1 MVSMANDGCQIGKD
15 ASKPVMVGDIS
26 DMIGPQ
32 NGPRGPGQ
40 QAGHHRRERVIGFF
54 RSRMAGLRS

>member
-1 MVSMANDGCQIGKD
+1 
-15 ASKPVMVGDIS
+15 MVGDIS